1 MKINSILWQKRI
13 FQRDGKEKYIRK
25 ITEELDKV
33 RIDKKR
39 SDIRKWP
46 RVSDAYNKKSI
57 LDLPEGWKE
66 YEEENLD
73 KELEDSEQS
82 EVGKQ
87 SRVDED
93 NYGEKTSQNL
103 KKNWIKSE
111 LTKTIRE
118 LWK

>member
-73 KELEDSEQS
+73 KELEDLEHSG
-82 EVGKQ
+82 VGKQ
-87 SRVDED
+87 SSVFGD
-93 NYGEKTSQNL
+93 NRGVKTSQKL
-103 KKNWIKSE
+103 KEE
-111 LTKTIRE
+111 LN
-118 LWK
+118 